1 MSKPFIAVCTDHVA
15 HFPAPDRDRSYLKLY
30 PEYCHAI
37 ERAGGV
43 PLPLPI
49 LPKLAQVM
57 PLLELVQGVMLI
69 GADDY
74 PAEWFGGT
82 TLPTDVPV
90 TPQRAKFDRE
100 LIAWLL
106 DSSSLPVL
114 GICGGMQLM
123 AIHSGGTLVQD
134 LPDGP
139 IQHRSGPDGYR
150 RHAID
155 VKPDSRLAAMLGRT
169 SLEVNSLHHQAVR
182 KVGQGWEA
190 TAHAPDGVIEA
201 MEQPGTV
208 PRIGVQWHPERMSQ
222 EEMGPLFQAFVQA
235 CVQDVTGRRGD
246 AADATLGRTGMA

>member
-1 MSKPFIAVCTDHVA
+1 MTRPIIAVCTDHVA

-43 PLPLPI
+43 PMPI
-49 LPKLAQVM
+49 PIMPELAQVL
-57 PLLELVQGVMLI
+57 PLLGLASGVLLI

-106 DSSSLPVL
+106 DTSALPVL

-123 AIHSGGTLVQD
+123 AIHSGGNLIQD
-134 LPDGP
+134 LPPGP
-139 IQHRSGPDGYR
+139 VEHRSGPDGYR
-150 RHAID
+150 SHPID
-155 VKPDSRLAAMLGRT
+155 LTPGSRLAEIFGVT
-169 SLEVNSLHHQAVR
+169 QLEVNSLHHQVVR
-182 KVGQGWEA
+182 QAGPGWEV
-190 TAHAPDGVIEA
+190 TARAPDGVIEA
-201 MEQPGTV
+201 IEHPGDV
-208 PRIGVQWHPERMSQ
+208 FRVGVQWHPERMP
-222 EEMGPLFQAFVQA
+222 EAAMGPLFRGLVSHCMQAA
-235 CVQDVTGRRGD
+235 
-246 AADATLGRTGMA
+246 